1 MAKLADVVE
10 QLKTNNQTNVD
21 INAGIAGLE
30 NMFGKYFADQARMK
44 LEDSREGGKTTTQ
57 AKTAKAGGT
66 TNKSLFNL
74 GGFGGIGG
82 ILAGAGVGIGAAGAG
97 IGAFFVGLAG
107 AEAIMQKFGSGDNL
121 KKLLTNLGEG
131 LEAFSAKGFKA
142 LGAVLL
148 GGALFGTIGRGVAA
162 GAGIALVGGGIAAFF
177 TALAASDKAMEMMNS
192 GGGENLAKFLTN
204 FGTALSALDND
215 GMIRLG
221 TLMAAGGALATLFG
235 VGKTAKA
242 VVGITAIGAGIA
254 GFFGALGVGDKL
266 TQLLNVDG
274 SGISTLMKNVAEGL
288 NAFEPD
294 SLKAL
299 GAFMGTGAAVGLFG
313 APLAGLATI
322 GMTAIGA
329 GVAGF
334 LGAMAGV
341 GGLFGKMGVTGDG
354 LKVIM
359 KNVAEGLNEFNT
371 VDADIGKKVKAVAGI
386 GPSLLLLFGSQGL
399 ASVADSLV
407 GGVKKA
413 INFLFG
419 TNLETDQNKARK
431 GQIAAIVDSLTPLKD
446 LDASVVDRLGLIGNA
461 IQKFADSFKVLS
473 EIQIDRFKKDLNSLA
488 KSLGDSYKLLEV
500 MANGGKIG
508 EGYFDGIREVDFGP
522 KGSGGILN
530 PDLKLDQL
538 VEKIE
543 QANFVLGRTTVRPG
557 SQEPKTLT
565 TGPGLG
571 GGSPTVRDGGNPGG
585 VNYTDLKDQST
596 NNYQTAVINDGLTI
610 NTEDQFAGRLPGD

>member
-1 MAKLADVVE
+1 
-10 QLKTNNQTNVD
+10 
-21 INAGIAGLE
+21 
-30 NMFGKYFADQARMK
+30 
-44 LEDSREGGKTTTQ
+44 
-57 AKTAKAGGT
+57 
-66 TNKSLFNL
+66 
-74 GGFGGIGG
+74 
-82 ILAGAGVGIGAAGAG
+82 
-97 IGAFFVGLAG
+97 
-107 AEAIMQKFGSGDNL
+107 
-121 KKLLTNLGEG
+121 
-131 LEAFSAKGFKA
+131 
-142 LGAVLL
+142 
-148 GGALFGTIGRGVAA
+148 
-162 GAGIALVGGGIAAFF
+162 
-177 TALAASDKAMEMMNS
+177 
-192 GGGENLAKFLTN
+192 
-204 FGTALSALDND
+204 
-215 GMIRLG
+215 
-221 TLMAAGGALATLFG
+221 
-235 VGKTAKA
+235 
-242 VVGITAIGAGIA
+242 
-254 GFFGALGVGDKL
+254 
-266 TQLLNVDG
+266 
-274 SGISTLMKNVAEGL
+274 MKNVAEGL

-407 GGVKKA
+407 GGDKKA

>member
-1 MAKLADVVE
+1 
-10 QLKTNNQTNVD
+10 
-21 INAGIAGLE
+21 
-30 NMFGKYFADQARMK
+30 
-44 LEDSREGGKTTTQ
+44 
-57 AKTAKAGGT
+57 
-66 TNKSLFNL
+66 
-74 GGFGGIGG
+74 
-82 ILAGAGVGIGAAGAG
+82 
-97 IGAFFVGLAG
+97 
-107 AEAIMQKFGSGDNL
+107 
-121 KKLLTNLGEG
+121 
-131 LEAFSAKGFKA
+131 
-142 LGAVLL
+142 
-148 GGALFGTIGRGVAA
+148 
-162 GAGIALVGGGIAAFF
+162 
-177 TALAASDKAMEMMNS
+177 
-192 GGGENLAKFLTN
+192 
-204 FGTALSALDND
+204 
-215 GMIRLG
+215 
-221 TLMAAGGALATLFG
+221 MAAGGALATLFG

-473 EIQIDRFKKDLNSLA
+473 EIQIDLSL
-488 KSLGDSYKLLEV
+488 
-500 MANGGKIG
+500 IH
-508 EGYFDGIREVDFGP
+508 I
-522 KGSGGILN
+522 
-530 PDLKLDQL
+530 
-538 VEKIE
+538 
-543 QANFVLGRTTVRPG
+543 
-557 SQEPKTLT
+557 
-565 TGPGLG
+565 
-571 GGSPTVRDGGNPGG
+571 
-585 VNYTDLKDQST
+585 
-596 NNYQTAVINDGLTI
+596 
-610 NTEDQFAGRLPGD
+610 